1 MDRYYDGDDES
12 TTKAFNYI
20 ERICY
25 SREKEKNNP
34 YLYYINYIKKICR
47 TNFSYVDENKL
58 FKWLTQL
65 IHSES
70 DFQEI
75 KGIVIDCANWTQ
87 LKRRIEPLLEERGID
102 A

>member
-1 MDRYYDGDDES
+1 MDENKLFKWLTQLIHSES
-12 TTKAFNYI
+12 DFQEIKGIVIDCANWTQLKRRI
-20 ERICY
+20 EPLLEERG
-25 SREKEKNNP
+25 
-34 YLYYINYIKKICR
+34 
-47 TNFSYVDENKL
+47 DENKL